1 MTRKLRSPLHDYT
14 PYQIGRLRSL
24 VEAVGEWERA
34 ATAENYYTLPWAWT
48 IRGNETSGSTCI
60 DQLEKRQRPTP
71 EGAGL
76 QLCSSLAV
84 MLRPRSGA

>member
-1 MTRKLRSPLHDYT
+1 MIDFTDVYNEA
-14 PYQIGRLRSL
+14 Y
-24 VEAVGEWERA
+24 VESCCEHAGTDNA
-34 ATAENYYTLPWAWT
+34 PATAYHEDA
-48 IRGNETSGSTCI
+48 IRAVVAAAKAEALAEIAAS
-60 DQLEKRQRPTP
+60 QRPTP